1 MLRIDP
7 ASGRLCVTK
16 NNLHHKLYY
25 GYQFKSVFL
34 NHNLPGVSENGP
46 KKSNI
51 EKRSK
56 KNLTPL
62 TILQLIVKVVF
73 QLQKGDLMGRFIAQC
88 NRFIRFI
95 DKLINR
101 LIDKFIN

>member
-1 MLRIDP
+1 MLINWLVYELITVLRIDP

-34 NHNLPGVSENGP
+34 NHNLQGVSENGP

-56 KNLTPL
+56 NE
-62 TILQLIVKVVF
+62 F
-73 QLQKGDLMGRFIAQC
+73 
-88 NRFIRFI
+88 
-95 DKLINR
+95 
-101 LIDKFIN
+101 